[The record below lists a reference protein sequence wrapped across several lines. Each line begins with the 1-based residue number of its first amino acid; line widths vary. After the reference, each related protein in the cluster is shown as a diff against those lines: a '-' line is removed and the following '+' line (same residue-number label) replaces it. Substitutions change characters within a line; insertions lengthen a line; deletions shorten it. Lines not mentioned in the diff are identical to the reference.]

1 MEVLESEEVN
11 SVSFNQDN
19 ECFVVST
26 SHGIRVFCTDEFAVT
41 FLRGKSFGFLTC
53 IDFEGGIKIADLL
66 FRTNIIGF
74 VGTGENPSYPST
86 RFILWDDVQLRPFG
100 ELDFK
105 TDVLNIKLRRDYVV
119 AVLAEKIYVYTLNN
133 LETFD
138 SF

>member
-1 MEVLESEEVN
+1 MEALNDEEVN

-41 FLRGKSFGFLTC
+41 FLRGKFNNLTNL
-53 IDFEGGIKIADLL
+53 DFEGGIKLADLL

-86 RFILWDDVQLRPFG
+86 RFILWDDV
-100 ELDFK
+100 
-105 TDVLNIKLRRDYVV
+105 
-119 AVLAEKIYVYTLNN
+119 
-133 LETFD
+133 
-138 SF
+138 